1 MTTPAV
7 KLIEN
12 VIILEVDN
20 IMQDWPAY
28 VINFTAEN
36 TGPQNV
42 TKSIRIDSDD
52 EDEAT
57 VSEYH
62 MSLHTYSALT
72 EDRDARILVT
82 AVQRDKTL
90 RYGSLQDTS
99 DDDKEVSSSDEETHD
114 EILPTITH
122 VVPVFLHGTPK
133 EPTPLK
139 CKTFDK
145 NWPPRCPCAFHK
157 ISPSSSTA
165 MYDLFMTFPV
175 AVRPV
180 LEAIS
185 VEAISNSS
193 AGEVKTDN
201 MEKV

>member
-12 VIILEVDN
+12 VIILKVDN
-20 IMQDWPAY
+20 IMQDWPTY

-36 TGPQNV
+36 TSPQKMILHLKNA
-42 TKSIRIDSDD
+42 TKSVRIDSDD
-52 EDEAT
+52 EDEVT
-57 VSEYH
+57 VSEYR
-62 MSLHTYSALT
+62 ALT
-72 EDRDARILVT
+72 EDCDARILVT
-82 AVQRDKTL
+82 AVQCDETL

-122 VVPVFLHGTPK
+122 TVPVFLHGTPK

-139 CKTFDK
+139 HKTFDE
-145 NWPPRCPCAFHK
+145 NWPPRRPRTFRK

-165 MYDLFMTFPV
+165 MYDSFMTFPA

-185 VEAISNSS
+185 MEAISNSS

>member
-12 VIILEVDN
+12 VIILKVDN
-20 IMQDWPAY
+20 IMQDWPTY
-28 VINFTAEN
+28 VINFMAEN
-36 TGPQNV
+36 TGPQKMILHLKNT
-42 TKSIRIDSDD
+42 TKSVRIDSDD

-57 VSEYH
+57 VSEYR
-62 MSLHTYSALT
+62 ALT

-82 AVQRDKTL
+82 AVH
-90 RYGSLQDTS
+90 LQDSS
-99 DDDKEVSSSDEETHD
+99 DDDEEVSSSDEETHD

-122 VVPVFLHGTPK
+122 AVPVFLHGTPK

-139 CKTFDK
+139 RKTFDE
-145 NWPPRCPCAFHK
+145 NWPPHHPRAFRK

-165 MYDLFMTFPV
+165 MYDSFMTFPA